1 MTRALPSPKQQTFR
15 CAGRRDPGYHLEASL
30 TREGH
35 RVTISGGHLQHGFVN
50 RALDLNK
57 THAVTSH
64 QDVTLGAGPEP
75 GTSGR
80 WLFQGGVF
88 SPFHV
93 RERVSEKRCLHSP
106 TVRQCHRSGVRPGR
120 WGALKGRRGASK
132 AAVLNQGLVGVGAG
146 SQAGRGLKTGDRDAT
161 QGRLGES
168 HPSPGVI
175 AVVQPPPRSLRTLAQ
190 PAGTAVPVES
200 RRLGHERCGPAV
212 VNSSPGD
219 RPQGLGKCPQ
229 A

>member
-15 CAGRRDPGYHLEASL
+15 CARETRPGIPFRGLFDQGRSPCDHFRGTPAARLCQQGLGSEQNTRSHFPPGRD
-30 TREGH
+30 TR
-35 RVTISGGHLQHGFVN
+35 
-50 RALDLNK
+50 
-57 THAVTSH
+57 
-64 QDVTLGAGPEP
+64 AGPEL

-132 AAVLNQGLVGVGAG
+132 AAVLNQGLEGVGAG
-146 SQAGRGLKTGDRDAT
+146 SQAGRGLKTGNRNAT

-219 RPQGLGKCPQ
+219 RPQGLEKCPQ